1 MSRLENALKT
11 GRVLIP
17 YLTASDPSPEAFLE
31 AALGAVEGGA
41 AAIEVGVPHS
51 DPVADGPVIQRSHAR
66 AAAAGGSLHQALSLV
81 SRLRER
87 SPVPVVL
94 FTYLNPVLAMGPD
107 LFASRARKAGV
118 DGVLALDVSPEEE
131 PAWFGHLAGEGLDP
145 VVLIG
150 PHTSEARAARL
161 LTAGGGFVYVLARAG
176 VTGTHNGS
184 REGLSERVA
193 LARRHS
199 RLPVAVGFGV
209 RTPHDAHE
217 VWSLAEGVVVGS
229 ALIARLEGT
238 ETKYARAVAREF
250 VANLAADHGGN
261 EDTSGG
267 TP

>member
-1 MSRLENALKT
+1 MSRLEDAIRP
-11 GRVLIP
+11 GRALIP
-17 YLTASDPSPEAFLE
+17 YLTASDPSSESFLE

-41 AAIEVGVPHS
+41 AALEVGVPHS

-66 AAAAGGSLHQALSLV
+66 AAAAGGSLHEALALV
-81 SRLRER
+81 SRLREQ
-87 SPVPVVL
+87 SPVPLVL

-145 VVLIG
+145 VVLLG

-161 LTAGGGFVYVLARAG
+161 LTAGGGFVYVLARTG
-176 VTGTHNGS
+176 ITGTHDGS

-199 RLPVAVGFGV
+199 RLPGAGGCGV
-209 RTPHDAHE
+209 RTPRDARE

-229 ALIARLEGT
+229 ALIARLEQT
-238 ETKYARAVAREF
+238 ETRNARAIAREF
-250 VANLAADHGGN
+250 AANLAADHDDGQCMPG
-261 EDTSGG
+261 S

>member
-1 MSRLENALKT
+1 MSRLEEALKP
-11 GRVLIP
+11 GRGLIP
-17 YLTASDPSPEAFLE
+17 YLTASDPSPEDFLE

-41 AAIEVGVPHS
+41 AALEVGVPHS

-66 AAAAGGSLHQALSLV
+66 ACEAGGGLDATLAQI

-87 SPVPVVL
+87 SSVPVVL
-94 FTYLNPVLAMGPD
+94 FTYVNPVLSMG
-107 LFASRARKAGV
+107 LGSFAARATAAGV

-131 PAWFGHLAGEGLDP
+131 PGWFGRLAGEGLDP

-150 PHTSEARAARL
+150 PHTSEARAGRL
-161 LTAGGGFVYVLARAG
+161 LTSGGGFVYVLARAG
-176 VTGTHNGS
+176 VTGTHDSS
-184 REGLSERVA
+184 REGLAERVA

-209 RTPHDAHE
+209 RTPRDARE

-238 ETKYARAVAREF
+238 ETRSARAVARAF
-250 VANLAADHGGN
+250 VANLAADGAGAS
-261 EDTSGG
+261 DTSGG